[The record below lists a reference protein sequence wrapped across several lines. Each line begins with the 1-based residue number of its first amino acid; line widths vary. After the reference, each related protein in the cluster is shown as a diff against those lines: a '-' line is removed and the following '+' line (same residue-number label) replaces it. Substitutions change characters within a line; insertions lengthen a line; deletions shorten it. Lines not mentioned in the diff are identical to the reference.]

1 MTLIESSVAFPLFV
15 SNVVTILLIVFFGR
29 DRTQQQEAYK
39 YQKARLQS
47 KALIAQM
54 NPHFIYNTLNGIQST
69 MLLKG
74 EKEANRYIGIF
85 SHLMRKTFEMSAL
98 EKISLSEEVDF
109 LKNYISLQGMR
120 LNYLIK
126 SRYEIDPALDLEVA
140 EIPALM
146 VQPLVENAI
155 LHGIS
160 PLKKSGELT
169 IRFIREGSTLFV
181 EVEDNGVG
189 RKKAQKYKAR
199 IKKKNNKFPSATKI
213 LVDRID
219 LYNYME
225 KTAADFKLEDRME
238 AGELIGTKATLKLP
252 NLIKTK
258 KT

>member
-1 MTLIESSVAFPLFV
+1 MTLIENSVAFPLFV
-15 SNVVTILLIVFFGR
+15 SHVVTILIFVFFSR
-29 DRTQQQEAYK
+29 DRIQQKEAYT
-39 YQKARLQS
+39 YQKARLQAR
-47 KALIAQM
+47 ALIAQM

-74 EKEANRYIGIF
+74 EKEANRYIGTF

-109 LKNYISLQGMR
+109 LKNYISLQEMR
-120 LNYLIK
+120 LNYHIK
-126 SRYEIDPALDLEVA
+126 SRYEIDPALDLEIT
-140 EIPALM
+140 EMPALM

-169 IRFIREGSTLFV
+169 IRFIRGGSTLFV
-181 EVEDNGVG
+181 EVIDNGVG
-189 RKKAQKYKAR
+189 REKAQKYKAG
-199 IKKKNNKFPSATKI
+199 IKKKNNKFPSATKM
-213 LVDRID
+213 LVGRID
-219 LYNYME
+219 LYNYTK

-252 NLIKTK
+252 NLIKNK
-258 KT
+258 KA